1 MSLYLKD
8 QVGLQTI
15 RDWLRWTYSRF
26 NEAELFYGHGCVDSW
41 DEAVY
46 LVLQALELPWDIDTE
61 FYDSRVT
68 ALEAKRLGHLVN
80 QRINLRKPLPYLLN
94 KAWFCHLPFY
104 VDERVLI
111 PRSPIA
117 EMIENHFSPWLDGVD
132 VKNVLD
138 LCCGSGCIG
147 IASAENFPEANVD
160 LVDVSKNALEVA
172 AINVDQFQLWDRV
185 ELIESDLFSAL
196 NKEKEQIKYQL
207 IISNPPYV
215 SAEEM
220 SMLPEEYCHEPGLG
234 LAAGDDGLDI
244 VHDILHQS
252 VKFLDDNGVLVVE
265 VGNSQ
270 RALEKAYP
278 DVSFTWIEF
287 KRGGH
292 GVFALTADEC
302 KKYFQRLPSG

>member
-8 QVGLQTI
+8 QAGLKTI

-26 NEAELFYGHGCVDSW
+26 NEAELFYGHGCVDGW

-68 ALEAKRLGHLVN
+68 VTEAKRLGHLVE
-80 QRINLRKPLPYLLN
+80 QRINARKPLPYLLN

-104 VDERVLI
+104 VDERVLV

-117 EMIENHFSPWLDGVD
+117 ELIENHFSPWMEGIE
-132 VKNVLD
+132 VKNILD

-147 IASAENFPEANVD
+147 IASAENYPHAKVD
-160 LVDVSKNALEVA
+160 LMDISQDALEVA
-172 AINVDQFQLWDRV
+172 AINVDQFQLWGRV
-185 ELIESDLFSAL
+185 EIIQSDLFSSL
-196 NKEKEQIKYQL
+196 YEEEKQMKYQL
-207 IISNPPYV
+207 IVSNPPYV

-220 SMLPEEYCHEPGLG
+220 DMLPEEYRYEPGLG
-234 LAAGDDGLDI
+234 LSAGEDGLDI
-244 VHDILHQS
+244 VHKILHQS
-252 VKFLDDNGVLVVE
+252 VNFLDDKGLLVLE

-270 RALEKAYP
+270 WALEEAYP
-278 DVSFTWIEF
+278 DVPFTWIEF

-302 KKYFQRLPSG
+302 RKHFGR